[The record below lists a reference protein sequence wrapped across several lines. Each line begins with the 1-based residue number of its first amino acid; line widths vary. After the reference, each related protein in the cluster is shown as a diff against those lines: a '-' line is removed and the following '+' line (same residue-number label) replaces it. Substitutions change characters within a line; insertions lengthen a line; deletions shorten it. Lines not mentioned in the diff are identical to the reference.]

1 MQEGASLRLLHP
13 QRYFP
18 HLAQRMALL
27 EQVFNTCVGCNAYL
41 TPPGSQV
48 TAAVTLRCWC
58 KARAHRLDSLLQ
70 HSVVGMTPGK
80 IH

>member
-18 HLAQRMALL
+18 HLAHRMALL

-48 TAAVTLRCWC
+48 TAEVTLRCW
-58 KARAHRLDSLLQ
+58 
-70 HSVVGMTPGK
+70 
-80 IH
+80 